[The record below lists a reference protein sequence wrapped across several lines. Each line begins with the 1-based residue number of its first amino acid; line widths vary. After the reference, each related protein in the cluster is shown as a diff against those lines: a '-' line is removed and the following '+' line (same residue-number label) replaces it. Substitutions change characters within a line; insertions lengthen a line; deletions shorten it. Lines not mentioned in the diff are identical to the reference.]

1 MRRSRKLNHEP
12 RITKILHRES
22 FSFETIF
29 YASIFSDFLDLV
41 APDPKAQRVRV
52 VYTSAKMIKMKKR
65 KTYEPF
71 LFFHINIH
79 LALPQ

>member
-52 VYTSAKMIKMKKR
+52 VYKRKNDQNEMKK

-71 LFFHINIH
+71 LFFSY
-79 LALPQ
+79 